1 MAYVSHGAE
10 EGRRASHRGTGLAA
24 LVLALLGLVMVGAGA
39 AQISGMAW
47 SQAATAFAA
56 RSWPVAEARILSVAI
71 DEIRIPGPGGVA
83 SELALSVAYEFEA
96 GAAVVSAAGASLA
109 DRSGPEDRRLLSLFR
124 RIEFARLTG
133 RTMPAA
139 YDPADPSRAYLDTR
153 FPWRDALPRLGL
165 GALFLLFGA
174 QLLARALRR

>member
-24 LVLALLGLVMVGAGA
+24 LVLALFGLVMVGAGA
-39 AQISGMAW
+39 VQVSAVSW
-47 SQAATAFAA
+47 NQAATAFAA

-71 DEIRIPGPGGVA
+71 DEIRIPVPGGVS
-83 SELALSVAYEFEA
+83 SELALAVRYEFDADGTLVTAER
-96 GAAVVSAAGASLA
+96 ASLA
-109 DRSGPEDRRLLSLFR
+109 DSSGPEDRRLLSLFR

-133 RTMPAA
+133 RTMPAS

-153 FPWRDALPRLGL
+153 FPWRDALPRLAL